1 MGKWF
6 NVIKDIEYLKEFK
19 EMFSDFHDYRI
30 VKIIFDAS
38 QNQVDVVLEYDVPD
52 LEKVLLRFNEISAMN
67 INTNIDYEANW
78 LLGTEL
84 LLADNYNLIWCSD
97 EGYSVE
103 EIRRNRNLTWIE
115 AGRICFALL
124 DKNGMAV
131 EFPDSYLHQTWQV
144 LNYQTMKYEEIHKEF
159 RVFEL

>member
-6 NVIKDIEYLKEFK
+6 NVIKDSEYLKEFM
-19 EMFSDFHDYRI
+19 EMFSAFHDYRI
-30 VKIIFDAS
+30 EKIIFDAS
-38 QNQVDVVLEYDVPD
+38 QDQVDLILEYDVPNY
-52 LEKVLLRFNEISAMN
+52 EKVLLRFNEISAIN
-67 INTNIDYEANW
+67 INTNIDYGADW
-78 LLGTEL
+78 LSGTEIFL
-84 LLADNYNLIWCSD
+84 TDNYNLIWCSD

-103 EIRRNRNLTWIE
+103 EIREVKYLTWIE

-124 DKNGMAV
+124 DKDGTLV

-144 LNYQTMKYEEIHKEF
+144 LNYQTMKYEEIHKDF